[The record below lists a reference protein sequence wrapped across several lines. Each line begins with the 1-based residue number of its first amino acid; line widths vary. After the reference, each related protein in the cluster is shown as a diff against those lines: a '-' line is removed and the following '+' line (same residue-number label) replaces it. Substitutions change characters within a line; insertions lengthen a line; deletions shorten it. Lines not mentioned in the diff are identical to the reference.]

1 MTFSQW
7 TDKLIE
13 EKGIDLETIV
23 FDGDNDKGVYN
34 LMPLGVVV
42 EYAEQCDRATQEKIK
57 NQLIWID
64 FKNGDILDFF
74 KYLAK
79 FIVNNY

>member
-7 TDKLIE
+7 IDKLIE
-13 EKGIDLETIV
+13 EKGIDLKTIV
-23 FDGDNDKGVYN
+23 FDGDNDKGVYI
-34 LMPLGVVV
+34 MPLGVVV
-42 EYAEQCDRATQEKIK
+42 EYAKQCDRATQEKIK